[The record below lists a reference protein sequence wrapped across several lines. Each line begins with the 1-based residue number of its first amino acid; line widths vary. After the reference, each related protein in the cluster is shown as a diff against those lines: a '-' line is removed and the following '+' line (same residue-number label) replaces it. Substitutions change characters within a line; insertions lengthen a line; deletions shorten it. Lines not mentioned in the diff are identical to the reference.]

1 MWHDVAGLD
10 GAVTRRR
17 LWESWAVTSLVS
29 HTRVVSGE
37 CPVAATISAHH
48 SANNPPG
55 CSGPCGPGG
64 RVPPRCAATPST
76 TPPPSPLAG
85 VWRSRRCAAGLWLGL
100 ATGSTG
106 SLLGAVRRPAGT
118 SGAPR
123 PIGWRWQGS
132 VHLYVKSATCLWFYS
147 GTSKMPRSQ
156 CCHVRGYGDTRQ
168 AGYSQGGHTG
178 STTAGGWNSGEHE
191 IIENNQLNDLRYFKP
206 TWTLNLICVRL
217 FFFTLTL
224 AFTGVLCLCTSEEM
238 CEDRGDTASS
248 RGRGG

>member
-1 MWHDVAGLD
+1 MTLYFFSLLFFLSLSKHKAKTSELHDKVRQTKSILYLVWHDVAGLD

-76 TPPPSPLAG
+76 TPPPSPPAG

-123 PIGWRWQGS
+123 PIG
-132 VHLYVKSATCLWFYS
+132 
-147 GTSKMPRSQ
+147 
-156 CCHVRGYGDTRQ
+156 
-168 AGYSQGGHTG
+168 
-178 STTAGGWNSGEHE
+178 
-191 IIENNQLNDLRYFKP
+191 
-206 TWTLNLICVRL
+206 
-217 FFFTLTL
+217 
-224 AFTGVLCLCTSEEM
+224 
-238 CEDRGDTASS
+238 
-248 RGRGG
+248 